1 MLPTVNVSYT
11 LVVLK
16 NFVTRDSEAKNRAW
30 LHSGWAP
37 RAGLFSHMNTYINI
51 YKDINTKLFGWVSIP
66 SALTQRLHGVVG
78 VVSRA
83 TPDVE
88 GDERDDCAE

>member
-1 MLPTVNVSYT
+1 MLLIYT
-11 LVVLK
+11 SMV
-16 NFVTRDSEAKNRAW
+16 
-30 LHSGWAP
+30 
-37 RAGLFSHMNTYINI
+37 TYITS
-51 YKDINTKLFGWVSIP
+51 YKAINTKLIGWVSIP